1 MASIKKTENGTYRVS
16 WREPTGRQ
24 RSKFFE
30 LMREA
35 KAHHRDPR
43 RRQPFAFTTRATATR
58 ITV

>member
-24 RSKFFE
+24 RSKFFK

-35 KAHHRDPR
+35 KAFKASAASGGAAGGAAVP
-43 RRQPFAFTTRATATR
+43 
-58 ITV
+58 